1 MKIIIDTKVDSKEDI
16 QKAIKFLESISSGGY
31 ERVSNVAEEKP
42 GMFNMFGSE
51 SSGNANVSETLN
63 SPSVE
68 PYGNSDVGEEKSET
82 FNVKDMLEEY

>member
-31 ERVSNVAEEKP
+31 DNVSSVVEEKA

-51 SSGNANVSETLN
+51 SSENVNVSESLN
-63 SPSVE
+63 SPNVE
-68 PYGNSDVGEEKSET
+68 PYGNNDVEEKSET

>member
-31 ERVSNVAEEKP
+31 DNVSSVVEEKA

-51 SSGNANVSETLN
+51 SLN
-63 SPSVE
+63 SPNVE
-68 PYGNSDVGEEKSET
+68 PYGNNDVEEKSET